1 MSIELLAPLV
11 PMLPSIA
18 SYILGKAED
27 TVISEVTKKLFGE
40 FTEKGKDFVAKYF
53 VRIID
58 DAEVVEAAKQLESK
72 PESVGR
78 AIMLQEELARVLAT
92 HPELLQEFQQLQ
104 SSAVTQTGNRNL
116 SFGGN
121 NSGTANTGDNNT
133 FTLSK

>member
-1 MSIELLAPLV
+1 
-11 PMLPSIA
+11 MLPTVA
-18 SYILGKAED
+18 AYILGKAED

-58 DAEVVEAAKQLESK
+58 DAEAVEAAKKLESN
-72 PESVGR
+72 PESAGR
-78 AIMLQEELARVLAT
+78 ATTLQEELSRVLAA

-116 SFGGN
+116 SIGRN

-133 FTLSK
+133 FILSK